1 MIGNTPMID
10 ISAMANPKVPGVVVL
25 GKAEFMN
32 PGFSMKDR
40 IVQHIFNCAEER
52 GLLKPG
58 MTVVAASSGNTGAS
72 VAMISAMRGY
82 KAVIITNAKCSKEKC
97 DAIRAYG
104 AELMITPDGVD
115 YMQKETDLAIENPSW
130 FSVNQ
135 YDNLDNPQAHYQG
148 TGAEIYQQTFGRVT
162 HFVAAGSTG
171 GTVSGVGRYLKQ
183 KLPGV
188 KILMAD
194 PVGSIFYDYWKTG
207 KVGTAGK
214 FLVEGVGKNNIPGAM
229 DFSVVDGMLQVTDL
243 EAFQT
248 CRDLACKEGICVGG
262 SAGLN
267 VAAAIRLANEAT
279 EPCVIVTILC
289 DLGVKYLSKV
299 YNPEYLAKNGVEL
312 RAGL

>member
-97 DAIRAYG
+97 DAIKAYG
-104 AELMITPDGVD
+104 AELMVVPSGVD

>member
-1 MIGNTPMID
+1 
-10 ISAMANPKVPGVVVL
+10 VVL

-58 MTVVAASSGNTGAS
+58 MTVVSASSGNTGAS

-97 DAIRAYG
+97 DAIKAYG
-104 AELMITPDGVD
+104 AELLVVGSGVD

-135 YDNLDNPQAHYQG
+135 YETLANPEGHYRG
-148 TGAEIYQQTFGRVT
+148 TGTEIFKQTCGKVT
-162 HFVAAGSTG
+162 HFIAAGSTG
-171 GTVSGVGRYLKQ
+171 GTVSGVGKFLKENV
-183 KLPGV
+183 PGV

-194 PVGSIFYDYWKTG
+194 PHGSIFYDYWKT
-207 KVGTAGK
+207 KEVGTAGK

-229 DFSVVDGMLQVTDL
+229 NFDVVDDMIQIHDQ
-243 EAFQT
+243 EAFQM
-248 CRDLACKEGICVGG
+248 CQDLARQEGLCVGG

-267 VAAAIRLANEAT
+267 VAAAIKLANEAT

-299 YNPEYLAKNGVEL
+299 YNQDYMVENGIQL
-312 RAGL
+312 RGDVPSPTQ